1 MFHWIIGWALFFAGL
16 LIGLLWVSG
25 SWPQIR
31 QGDFKGSVTLAGQRV
46 PGWICLPLLVLGWL
60 IA

>member
-1 MFHWIIGWALFFAGL
+1 MIVWIIGWALFFVGL

-25 SWPQIR
+25 SWPEIR
-31 QGDFKGSVTLAGQRV
+31 QGNLKGSVTVAGQTV
-46 PGWICLPLLVLGWL
+46 PGWVSLPLLVLGWL